1 MKDLTKNRWKFVLIP
16 ALIVIAGIVLY
27 IVHGGFNFDVEFMG
41 GIRMQINMHTD
52 FNNKEV
58 ADLIQEKTVD
68 TVSAKVQ
75 TGDNPQVAVIKTPPV
90 DETVKTEIFNAL
102 KDKYNLSDDDL
113 LSVSSASA
121 SFGNEIQRKAL
132 LYTLLA
138 IICILIYIAIRFEW
152 RSAIMAVIALAI
164 NVLIMAAIYAITNIP
179 LNTNFIAA
187 MLTVV
192 GYSINNTIVI
202 FDRIR
207 ENLGMMKKSDIDGV
221 VNKSV
226 NQTLMRSL
234 MTSVTTLIVMIP
246 LYIMAGSVIREFAL
260 PLMIGVIVGCISS
273 VMLCSPLYRDL
284 CVLTSG
290 KKYRGAKAKTAK

>member
-132 LYTLLA
+132 HIACYNLYLDLH
-138 IICILIYIAIRFEW
+138 CNSFRVEKCY
-152 RSAIMAVIALAI
+152 
-164 NVLIMAAIYAITNIP
+164 Y
-179 LNTNFIAA
+179 
-187 MLTVV
+187 
-192 GYSINNTIVI
+192 GCYS
-202 FDRIR
+202 
-207 ENLGMMKKSDIDGV
+207 SC
-221 VNKSV
+221 
-226 NQTLMRSL
+226 NQRT
-234 MTSVTTLIVMIP
+234 
-246 LYIMAGSVIREFAL
+246 YH
-260 PLMIGVIVGCISS
+260 GC
-273 VMLCSPLYRDL
+273 DL
-284 CVLTSG
+284 CYNKHS
-290 KKYRGAKAKTAK
+290 A